1 MDSHFINFIKI
12 IMVKC
17 AINTLTL
24 PLASS
29 FWLGGWVTTKVDR
42 WTGGQVDSHFINLIK
57 IIMDCND
64 NVGQAILCQ
73 QEKLPGRRSKLCPG
87 SLFST

>member
-17 AINTLTL
+17 AINTL
-24 PLASS
+24 PRPIASS

-42 WTGGQVDSHFINLIK
+42 WTGGQPLYQLDQDYHGL
-57 IIMDCND
+57 
-64 NVGQAILCQ
+64 
-73 QEKLPGRRSKLCPG
+73 
-87 SLFST
+87 